1 MYNHK
6 DATETLEIF
15 TKALGA
21 EETNMIDSWSESSM
35 ASAHFEL
42 GELRGSAAIMSDFI
56 PGFIRV
62 SVWCKNEDNDEIV
75 RVTAA
80 ASIALAAV
88 NMAIAQH
95 SLDAA
100 SE

>member
-21 EETNMIDSWSESSM
+21 EETNTIDSWAESSM

-42 GELRGSAAIMSDFI
+42 GELRGSAAIMSDFT
-56 PGFIRV
+56 PGFIRDRK
-62 SVWCKNEDNDEIV
+62 SVV
-75 RVTAA
+75 
-80 ASIALAAV
+80 
-88 NMAIAQH
+88 
-95 SLDAA
+95 
-100 SE
+100 

>member
-1 MYNHK
+1 MYSKK

-21 EETNMIDSWSESSM
+21 EEINILNSWAESSM

-42 GELRGSAAIMSDFI
+42 GSLQGLATILSDFT
-56 PGFIRV
+56 PGSIRV
-62 SVWCKNEDNDEIV
+62 SVWRKDGDNEEVV
-75 RVTAA
+75 RVTAPA
-80 ASIALAAV
+80 AIALAAV
-88 NMAIAQH
+88 NMAIAQNN
-95 SLDAA
+95 LAAA

>member
-21 EETNMIDSWSESSM
+21 EEINILDSWAEHSM
-35 ASAHFEL
+35 TSAHFEL
-42 GELRGSAAIMSDFI
+42 GNLHGTASVSSDFM

-62 SVWCKNEDNDEIV
+62 SVWSTDSDSDDIV
-75 RVTAA
+75 RVTAPA
-80 ASIALAAV
+80 AIALATV

-95 SLDAA
+95 TLDAA

>member
-15 TKALGA
+15 TKALGV
-21 EETNMIDSWSESSM
+21 EEINMIDSWSESSM

-42 GELRGSAAIMSDFI
+42 GDLQGSASIVNDFA
-56 PGFIRV
+56 PGSIRV
-62 SVWCKNEDNDEIV
+62 SVWRKDGHYGEIV
-75 RVTAA
+75 RVTAPA
-80 ASIALAAV
+80 AIALATV

>member
-1 MYNHK
+1 MYNQK
-6 DATETLEIF
+6 AAAETLEIF

-21 EETNMIDSWSESSM
+21 EETNILDSWAESSI

-42 GELRGSAAIMSDFI
+42 GELRGSATIMSHFM
-56 PGFIRV
+56 PGSIRV
-62 SVWCKNEDNDEIV
+62 SIWRKNEDNDEIV
-75 RVTAA
+75 RVTAPA
-80 ASIALAAV
+80 AIALATV

-95 SLDAA
+95 NLDAA

>member
-6 DATETLEIF
+6 DANETLEIF

-21 EETNMIDSWSESSM
+21 EEINTLDSWAESSM
-35 ASAHFEL
+35 TSAHFEL
-42 GELRGSAAIMSDFI
+42 GELRGSAFI
-56 PGFIRV
+56 TSHFTPGSIRV
-62 SVWCKNEDNDEIV
+62 SVWRKDGDCDEIV

-80 ASIALAAV
+80 ASIALATV

-95 SLDAA
+95 NLDAA
-100 SE
+100 AE

>member
-1 MYNHK
+1 MYNQK
-6 DATETLEIF
+6 DATETIEIF

-21 EETNMIDSWSESSM
+21 EEINTIDSWAEHRM

-42 GELRGSAAIMSDFI
+42 GELQGAVTIVGDFAPGS
-56 PGFIRV
+56 IRV
-62 SVWCKNEDNDEIV
+62 SVWRKDGNNYDIV
-75 RVTAA
+75 RVTAPA
-80 ASIALAAV
+80 AIALATV

-100 SE
+100 AK

>member
-1 MYNHK
+1 MANYK
-6 DATETLEIF
+6 DAIETLEIF
-15 TKALGA
+15 TEALGA
-21 EETNMIDSWSESSM
+21 EAVNIHTEWAEYRMI
-35 ASAHFEL
+35 SAHFEL
-42 GELRGSAAIMSDFI
+42 GELRGSATITSDFT

-62 SVWCKNEDNDEIV
+62 SVWRKNEDNDEIV

-95 SLDAA
+95 TLAAA

>member
-1 MYNHK
+1 MYNQK
-6 DATETLEIF
+6 DAIETLEIF

-21 EETNMIDSWSESSM
+21 EEVSTHESWAERGM
-35 ASAHFEL
+35 GSAHFEL
-42 GELRGSAAIMSDFI
+42 GKLRGSASIMSDFT
-56 PGFIRV
+56 PGSIRV
-62 SVWCKNEDNDEIV
+62 SLWRKDAGNDEIV

-80 ASIALAAV
+80 ASIALATV

-95 SLDAA
+95 NLDAA

>member
-21 EETNMIDSWSESSM
+21 DETNTLDSWAESSM

-42 GELRGSAAIMSDFI
+42 GELRGSATITSHFT
-56 PGFIRV
+56 PGSIRV
-62 SVWCKNEDNDEIV
+62 SVWRKDGDYDEIV
-75 RVTAA
+75 RVTAPA
-80 ASIALAAV
+80 AIALATV

>member
-1 MYNHK
+1 MYNQK
-6 DATETLEIF
+6 DATETIEIF

-21 EETNMIDSWSESSM
+21 EEINTIDSWAESSM

-42 GELRGSAAIMSDFI
+42 GELRGSATITSHFT
-56 PGFIRV
+56 PGSIRV
-62 SVWCKNEDNDEIV
+62 SVWRKDGDYDEIV
-75 RVTAA
+75 RVTAPA
-80 ASIALAAV
+80 AIALATV

-100 SE
+100 AK

>member
-1 MYNHK
+1 MYNEK

-21 EETNMIDSWSESSM
+21 ESVNIHTWWDEMNMVG
-35 ASAHFEL
+35 AHFEL
-42 GELRGSAAIMSDFI
+42 GELRGSATIMSDFT
-56 PGFIRV
+56 PGFIRAA
-62 SVWCKNEDNDEIV
+62 VWQKNAGNDEIV

-88 NMAIAQH
+88 NMAVAQH
-95 SLDAA
+95 NLSAA

>member
-15 TKALGA
+15 TKALGV
-21 EETNMIDSWSESSM
+21 EEINMIDSWSESSM

-42 GELRGSAAIMSDFI
+42 GELQGSASIVHDFA
-56 PGFIRV
+56 PGSIRV
-62 SVWCKNEDNDEIV
+62 SVWRKDGDYDEIV
-75 RVTAA
+75 RVTAPA
-80 ASIALAAV
+80 AIALATV

-95 SLDAA
+95 QLDAVA
-100 SE
+100 E

>member
-15 TKALGA
+15 AKALGV
-21 EETNMIDSWSESSM
+21 EEINMIDSWSESSM

-42 GELRGSAAIMSDFI
+42 GELRGSASIMSDFT
-56 PGFIRV
+56 PGLIRV

-75 RVTAA
+75 RVTAPA
-80 ASIALAAV
+80 AIALATV
-88 NMAIAQH
+88 NMSIAQH
-95 SLDAA
+95 QLDAA

>member
-1 MYNHK
+1 MYSEK

-21 EETNMIDSWSESSM
+21 EEVNTLDSWAESSM

-42 GELRGSAAIMSDFI
+42 GEMRGSATITSHFT

>member
-1 MYNHK
+1 MYNQK
-6 DATETLEIF
+6 DATETIQIF

-21 EETNMIDSWSESSM
+21 EEINTIDSWGEHSM

-42 GELRGSAAIMSDFI
+42 GDLQGSASIVHDFAA
-56 PGFIRV
+56 GSIRV
-62 SVWCKNEDNDEIV
+62 SVWRKDGDYDEIV
-75 RVTAA
+75 RVTAPA
-80 ASIALAAV
+80 AIALATV

-100 SE
+100 TE

>member
-1 MYNHK
+1 MYSKK

-21 EETNMIDSWSESSM
+21 EEVNTHESWAESSM

-42 GELRGSAAIMSDFI
+42 GELRGSATITSYFT
-56 PGFIRV
+56 PGFIRA
-62 SVWCKNEDNDEIV
+62 SVWRKGGDNDEIV
-75 RVTAA
+75 RVTAPA
-80 ASIALAAV
+80 AIALAAV
-88 NMAIAQH
+88 NMAIAQNN
-95 SLDAA
+95 LAAA

>member
-15 TKALGA
+15 TKALGV
-21 EETNMIDSWSESSM
+21 EEINMIDSWSESSM

-42 GELRGSAAIMSDFI
+42 GELRGSAAIMSDFT

-62 SVWCKNEDNDEIV
+62 SVWRKNEDNDEIV

-95 SLDAA
+95 TLDAA

>member
-21 EETNMIDSWSESSM
+21 EETNTLDSWAEHSM
-35 ASAHFEL
+35 TSAHFEL

>member
-21 EETNMIDSWSESSM
+21 EEVNTLDSWAEHSM

-42 GELRGSAAIMSDFI
+42 GDLHGSATITSDFT

-62 SVWCKNEDNDEIV
+62 SVWRKDGDYDEIV
-75 RVTAA
+75 RVTAPA
-80 ASIALAAV
+80 AIALATV

-95 SLDAA
+95 QLDAA
-100 SE
+100 AE